1 MVDKAVPHRGT
12 VAWMAGVQ
20 SLERAFAIL
29 RALSLGPAGVTD
41 LSDRTGLPKSTVS
54 RLLSSLELERAVR
67 QNEEGSYELDEGI
80 AELATALRS
89 TRSAIEV
96 ARPHMVELMELT
108 GEAVGLNSF
117 DGEVIR
123 TLIQVDDPASSV
135 VVRDWTN
142 EPTPVHAV
150 PAGLA
155 ILAHST
161 RTVQNG
167 FLERGE
173 FEMHTAKTIT
183 DPERIRQRLERIRV
197 DGYAWVFQEFTDDI
211 NSVAAPIVD
220 SSGRT
225 TLALHVHGPAFRFPN
240 GDDIDELGER
250 VAATAQRIETQL
262 RNG

>member
-1 MVDKAVPHRGT
+1 
-12 VAWMAGVQ
+12 MAGVQ

-29 RALSLGPAGVTD
+29 RALSLGSAGVTE
-41 LSDRTGLPKSTVS
+41 LSERTGLPKSTVS
-54 RLLSSLELERAVR
+54 RLLSSLEVERAVC
-67 QNEEGSYELDEGI
+67 QNDEGSYELDEGI

-89 TRSAIEV
+89 SRSAIEV
-96 ARPHMVELMELT
+96 AKPHMVELMELT

-117 DGEVIR
+117 DGDYIR
-123 TLIQVDDPASSV
+123 TLYQVDDPASSV
-135 VVRDWTN
+135 VVRDWTD
-142 EPTPVHAV
+142 EPTPAHAV

-161 RTVQNG
+161 RSVQNS
-167 FLERGE
+167 FLARD
-173 FEMHTAKTIT
+173 FEALTENTIT
-183 DPERIRQRLERIRV
+183 DPEAIRTRFEQIRL

-250 VAATAQRIETQL
+250 VAATAQRIESQL
-262 RNG
+262 RNA

>member
-1 MVDKAVPHRGT
+1 
-12 VAWMAGVQ
+12 MAGVQ

-29 RALSLGPAGVTD
+29 RALSLGSAGVTD

-67 QNEEGSYELDEGI
+67 QNSEGSYELDEGI

-89 TRSAIEV
+89 TRSAVEV
-96 ARPHMVELMELT
+96 ARPHMIELMELT

-117 DGEVIR
+117 DGDVIR
-123 TLIQVDDPASSV
+123 TLLQVDDPASSV
-135 VVRDWTN
+135 VVRDWTD
-142 EPTPVHAV
+142 EPTPAHAV

-155 ILAHST
+155 ILAHSS
-161 RTVQNG
+161 RVVQNS
-167 FLERGE
+167 FLERTDL
-173 FEMHTAKTIT
+173 EMLTPKTMT
-183 DPERIRQRLERIRV
+183 DPDQLRARLAKVRA

-225 TLALHVHGPAFRFPN
+225 TLALHVHGPAFRFPD
-240 GDDIDELGER
+240 GEDIDELGER
-250 VAATAQRIETQL
+250 VAATAQRIERQI

>member
-1 MVDKAVPHRGT
+1 
-12 VAWMAGVQ
+12 MAGVQ

-29 RALSLGPAGVTD
+29 RALSLGPAGVTE
-41 LSDRTGLPKSTVS
+41 LSERTGLPKSTVS
-54 RLLSSLELERAVR
+54 RLLSSLEVERAVR
-67 QNEEGSYELDEGI
+67 QNDDGAYELDEGI

-89 TRSAIEV
+89 ARSAIEV

-117 DGEVIR
+117 DGDVIR
-123 TLIQVDDPASSV
+123 TLLQVDDPASSV

-142 EPTPVHAV
+142 EPTPAHAV

-161 RTVQNG
+161 RAVQNG
-167 FLERGE
+167 FLERADLE
-173 FEMHTAKTIT
+173 VLTDNTIT
-183 DPERIRQRLERIRV
+183 DPDEIRARFEAIRAN
-197 DGYAWVFQEFTDDI
+197 GYAWVFQEFTDDI

-262 RNG
+262 RNA